1 MKSNNS
7 NHHLYSKA
15 LDQMR
20 FQIILGIIILCLT
33 SCDQLTNVDQDAVV
47 ARVGTHLLYL
57 SDIEEQLPPNISK
70 DDSILL
76 AQNAINLWAK
86 KHLLYDQAVFNLDQS
101 SQTALN
107 ALVEDYRLDLW
118 GRTYKESLVKSV
130 IDTIVDTLLVQSYYE
145 KNQSNFSLTE
155 NVLQARVI
163 GLSKSALNLTDVKFR
178 FQRNQEED
186 KRYLDSLRIQFTSY
200 QNKDS
205 IWYTK
210 RSFQE
215 QFPSIP
221 ILNFDNYL
229 KKSQFFFI
237 EDSFEVYLLWVS
249 DYRLRNEYA
258 PFQLVE
264 NTIRKIVFNQ
274 SKLEFIK
281 QFDQEILQDAIQAT
295 SLKYI
300 LSLFLFVI
308 NLVVFAQGPK
318 ADIQGRI
325 KLDGVVAVVGDYVIL
340 DSDIDKTLTDMESQ
354 GISTK
359 GVTRCELIGKL
370 MEDKLYA
377 HHAVQDSLEVSDAE
391 VYSYVDQSIEYFT
404 QQLGS
409 LEKVLEFY
417 NKTDELS
424 FRDELFEINKVQ
436 KLSQLMQADI
446 IEKVEITPEEVREF
460 FESIPKDDLPVFGTE
475 LEIAQIVIE
484 PRVKE
489 DERKRIIAQLN
500 GFKNDVEEKGLSFA
514 SKAILYSQDPG
525 SRSSGGKYTLHRKRP
540 RMAKEFRNMAFS
552 LEEGEVSAPFKTEF
566 GWHILT
572 VDKIRGQEIDI
583 RHILL
588 MPEVDNETLTKSKA
602 ILDSI
607 RVRILDEEI
616 SFEDAAFNF
625 SYEKETRNNGGK
637 IINPVT
643 GDTRFELTKMDPELY
658 NQVKNL
664 ETGEITLPLL
674 EQDRGGAKKYKILKV
689 VNRYEEHLADYSQ
702 DYTKIKDLALRDK
715 QVRTVKKW
723 IREKIEDTFV
733 SVNKSFR
740 DCEFSNNWTK
750 K

>member
-1 MKSNNS
+1 M
-7 NHHLYSKA
+7 
-15 LDQMR
+15 Q
-20 FQIILGIIILCLT
+20 
-33 SCDQLTNVDQDAVV
+33 
-47 ARVGTHLLYL
+47 
-57 SDIEEQLPPNISK
+57 
-70 DDSILL
+70 
-76 AQNAINLWAK
+76 
-86 KHLLYDQAVFNLDQS
+86 
-101 SQTALN
+101 
-107 ALVEDYRLDLW
+107 
-118 GRTYKESLVKSV
+118 YK
-130 IDTIVDTLLVQSYYE
+130 
-145 KNQSNFSLTE
+145 
-155 NVLQARVI
+155 
-163 GLSKSALNLTDVKFR
+163 
-178 FQRNQEED
+178 
-186 KRYLDSLRIQFTSY
+186 
-200 QNKDS
+200 
-205 IWYTK
+205 
-210 RSFQE
+210 
-215 QFPSIP
+215 P
-221 ILNFDNYL
+221 
-229 KKSQFFFI
+229 
-237 EDSFEVYLLWVS
+237 
-249 DYRLRNEYA
+249 
-258 PFQLVE
+258 
-264 NTIRKIVFNQ
+264 
-274 SKLEFIK
+274 
-281 QFDQEILQDAIQAT
+281 T

-300 LSLFLFVI
+300 LSLCLFCT
-308 NLVVFAQGPK
+308 NLVVVAQGPK
-318 ADIQGRI
+318 ADSQGRI

-377 HHAVQDSLEVSDAE
+377 HHAIQDSLEVSDAE

-446 IEKVEITPEEVREF
+446 IDKVEITPEEVREF
-460 FESIPKDDLPVFGTE
+460 FESIPKEDLPVFGTE

-484 PRVKE
+484 PAVKE

-540 RMAKEFRNMAFS
+540 RMAKEFRNTAFS

-616 SFEDAAFNF
+616 SFEDAAYNF
-625 SYEKETRNNGGK
+625 SYENETRNNGGK

-689 VNRYEEHLADYSQ
+689 VNRYEEHQADYSQ
-702 DYTKIKDLALRDK
+702 DFTKIKDLALRDK